1 MVGHKSKRKRRA
13 GKAKRKRTDPYTSS
27 PYAKVLDEER
37 FGDRRLNSDNLIS
50 FDGRSGKITVDTR
63 FGDFSFVFEVEE
75 LRNNIAHYMKREMNN
90 SFIRKLYG
98 QDPGVLDSYSEQA
111 YDIFVRRITAKMEV
125 LPYHLVQQILF
136 GLMSKLETDGI
147 FIPKEKSANRKLWDS
162 LMHFYGQS
170 LKEEWTK
177 LRPGPTAVT
186 TEAERAEML
195 DFYNSILADCQ
206 SAKSIY
212 KKNRR
217 GHWRTQV
224 KDKHKRLDDD
234 DIENLIRME
243 PSEVGHVITGKRFK
257 KIIGKDFKG
266 EAEVKRQ
273 LGIARSEKRALAE
286 ETNY

>member
-1 MVGHKSKRKRRA
+1 MVGHKSKKNRA
-13 GKAKRKRTDPYTSS
+13 QSKSKRTDPDTSP
-27 PYAKVLDEER
+27 PYQKVLDEKH
-37 FGDRRLNSDNLIS
+37 FGDRRLNAVDLIS
-50 FDGRSGKITVDTR
+50 FDGMSGKITVDTI

-75 LRNNIAHYMKREMNN
+75 LRNNIARYMKREMNN
-90 SFIRKLYG
+90 SFIKKLYG

-125 LPYHLVQQILF
+125 LSYHLVQQILF
-136 GLMSKLETDGI
+136 ALVSKLETDEI
-147 FIPKEKSANRKLWDS
+147 FKAKEESAYLKLWNS
-162 LMHFYGQS
+162 LIQFYGQS

-177 LRPGPTAVT
+177 LRPGRTAVT

-195 DFYNSILADCQ
+195 DFYNSILPDCQ

-212 KKNRR
+212 KKNRK

-224 KDKHKRLDDD
+224 KDKHKDLDDD
-234 DIENLIRME
+234 DIENLIRMK

-257 KIIGKDFKG
+257 KINGQDFTG

-273 LGIARSEKRALAE
+273 LGIARSEKRALE

>member
-1 MVGHKSKRKRRA
+1 
-13 GKAKRKRTDPYTSS
+13 
-27 PYAKVLDEER
+27 
-37 FGDRRLNSDNLIS
+37 
-50 FDGRSGKITVDTR
+50 
-63 FGDFSFVFEVEE
+63 
-75 LRNNIAHYMKREMNN
+75 MKREMNN
-90 SFIRKLYG
+90 SFIKKLYG

-136 GLMSKLETDGI
+136 ALVSKLETDEI
-147 FIPKEKSANRKLWDS
+147 FIPKEKSAYLKLWNS
-162 LMHFYGQS
+162 LMQFYGQS

-177 LRPGPTAVT
+177 LRPGPTVVT
-186 TEAERAEML
+186 TEAERAAML
-195 DFYNSILADCQ
+195 DFYNSILTDCQ
-206 SAKSIY
+206 SAKSIF
-212 KKNRR
+212 KKNRK

-224 KDKHKRLDDD
+224 RDKYKDLDDD
-234 DIENLIRME
+234 DIENLIRMK

>member
-1 MVGHKSKRKRRA
+1 MVGHKSKKNRRA
-13 GKAKRKRTDPYTSS
+13 GKSKSKRTDPDTSP
-27 PYAKVLDEER
+27 PYQKVLDEKH
-37 FGDRRLNSDNLIS
+37 FGDRRLNAVDLIS
-50 FDGRSGKITVDTR
+50 FDGMSGKITVDTI

-75 LRNNIAHYMKREMNN
+75 LRNNIARYMKREMNN
-90 SFIRKLYG
+90 SFIKKLYG

-111 YDIFVRRITAKMEV
+111 YDIFVRRSTAKMEV

-136 GLMSKLETDGI
+136 ALVSKLETDKI
-147 FIPKEKSANRKLWDS
+147 FKAKEESAYLKLWNS
-162 LMHFYGQS
+162 LIQFYGQS

-177 LRPGPTAVT
+177 LRPGRTAVT

-195 DFYNSILADCQ
+195 DFYNLILPDCQ

-212 KKNRR
+212 KKNRK

-224 KDKHKRLDDD
+224 KDKHKDLDDD
-234 DIENLIRME
+234 DIENLIRMK

-257 KIIGKDFKG
+257 KINGQDFTG

-273 LGIARSEKRALAE
+273 LGIARSEKRALE

>member
-13 GKAKRKRTDPYTSS
+13 GKTKRKRTDPYTSS
-27 PYAKVLDEER
+27 PYSKVLDEER

-50 FDGRSGKITVDTR
+50 FDGRSGKITVDTI

-75 LRNNIAHYMKREMNN
+75 LRNNIARYMKREMNN
-90 SFIRKLYG
+90 SFIKKLYA
-98 QDPGVLDSYSEQA
+98 QNLSVLDSYSEQA

-136 GLMSKLETDGI
+136 ALVSKLETDDI
-147 FIPKEKSANRKLWDS
+147 FKAKEESAYLKLWNS
-162 LMHFYGQS
+162 LIQFYGQS

-177 LRPGPTAVT
+177 LRPGRTAVT

-195 DFYNSILADCQ
+195 DFYNSILPDCQ

-212 KKNRR
+212 KKNRK

-224 KDKHKRLDDD
+224 KDKHKDLDDD
-234 DIENLIRME
+234 DIENLIRMK
-243 PSEVGHVITGKRFK
+243 PSEVGHVITGKHFK
-257 KIIGKDFKG
+257 KINGQDFTG

-273 LGIARSEKRALAE
+273 LGIARSEKRALE
-286 ETNY
+286 GTNY